1 MLDPISKPERA
12 TQDRIIQLFQQD
24 LGYRYLGNLK
34 DSENSN
40 IRILDLRTNLL
51 NRGWTSDHINK
62 SLDQLAKHQLCH
74 GRKLYDVNKAM
85 YSLLR
90 YGTPIKLAP
99 GQPNETVPLIDWEN
113 PQNNDFAL
121 AEEVTVSGHREKRPD
136 IVLYINGIA
145 LAVLELKN
153 SRKELSEGIR
163 QNLTNQDPE
172 YIQDF
177 FTTIQFCFAGNDSQ
191 GLRYGT
197 IGTPAK
203 YYLTWKE
210 DEADNSGYKLDK
222 YLTKICE
229 KHRFLELIRDFILFD
244 AGVKKLPRP
253 HQYFAVRAARTFV
266 QDRRNGIIWHTQ
278 GSGKSITMV
287 LLAAWILEHISDAR
301 VLIVTDRTE
310 LDSQI
315 AGVFQGS
322 GTQAH
327 QAQSIGDL
335 QTRLADPSKRLI
347 TSLIHKFGQKG
358 VDDFETYITALEQQQ
373 SRTVGSFFVFVDE
386 CHRTQYGRLHRAMKA
401 FLPGAVF
408 IGFTGTPL
416 LKEDKAT
423 TQEVFGPY
431 IHTYKFN
438 EAVSDG
444 VVLDLVY
451 EARDIDQKLSSQ
463 DRIDDWFEAKTRGL
477 NDYQQLE
484 LKKRWVTM
492 KEVLSSKPRMEKIVQ
507 DIVYDFATRPRLMD
521 GAGNAILVAS
531 SIYEACKYYEL
542 FQSTP
547 FKGHC
552 AIVTSYDPS
561 HKDVVN
567 EETGENTQ
575 TNKQYVYQIY
585 TKLLQPVHRQGSKSK
600 TEVYEDQA
608 KKAFIEQPATMRL
621 LIVVDKL
628 LTGFDAPSCT
638 YLYIDKTMQDHGL
651 FQAICRV
658 NRLDGDSKQFG
669 FIVDYKDL
677 FPKVESAVNVYTKPL
692 ATEDQDAED
701 TQIILESR
709 LQKGKKKLDEA
720 LEAVE
725 LLCQPVPGNQTDLDY
740 IHYFC
745 GNTELAGDIQDKEQ
759 LRHTLYKEIATLVR
773 TYATIADDLATAGYS
788 PNQADHIK
796 DRVLHYTHVREIIK
810 HASGE
815 TIDLK
820 TYEADMRHLLD
831 TYIQAEDSRVISNF
845 GGKPLIE
852 IIQAHDLATGIQS
865 LPESLQNNKEAAAE
879 TIENNVRSK
888 IIKEHL
894 LDPAFYQRISR
905 LLDEIIQKRKQKAIE
920 YAEYLQMIAQ
930 LIDQMKSSNSGT
942 PDSLDT
948 PGKVAL
954 YHNLGESET
963 YAIEVHESVK
973 ASALYNW
980 RGFKPKENKVR
991 NAILSN
997 LQEEDKDR
1005 IEEIFEIVKNQPEY

>member
-1 MLDPISKPERA
+1 MSDPISKPERA
-12 TQDRIIQLFQQD
+12 TQDRIIQLFQQQ

-34 DSENSN
+34 DSQNSN
-40 IRILDLRTNLL
+40 IRTADLRANLV

-62 SLDQLAKHQLCH
+62 ALDQLSKHQHCH
-74 GRKLYDVNKAM
+74 GQKLYEVNKAM

-90 YGTPIKLAP
+90 YGAQVKLAP
-99 GQPNETVPLIDWEN
+99 DQPNETVPIIDWNN
-113 PQNNDFAL
+113 PQANDFAL
-121 AEEVTVSGHREKRPD
+121 AEEVTVSGYHEKRPD

-153 SRKELSEGIR
+153 SRKEISEGIR
-163 QNLTNQDPE
+163 QNLTNQDPQ

-191 GLRYGT
+191 GLRYGS

-203 YYLTWKE
+203 YYLHWKE
-210 DEADNSGYKLDK
+210 DEQDNTGYKLDK
-222 YLTKICE
+222 YLTKMCQ
-229 KHRFLELIRDFILFD
+229 KDRMLELMRDFILFD

-253 HQYFAVRAARTFV
+253 HQYFAVVAARTFV
-266 QDRRNGIIWHTQ
+266 AEQRNGIIWHTQ

-287 LLAAWILEHISDAR
+287 LLAAWILEHHSHAR
-301 VLIVTDRTE
+301 VLVITDRTE

-315 AGVFQGS
+315 AGVFMGS
-322 GTQAH
+322 GNQAH
-327 QAQSIGDL
+327 QAKSIGDL
-335 QTRLADPSKRLI
+335 QHRLADPSQRLI

-358 VDDFETYITALEQQQ
+358 IEDFEAYINILEQQPT
-373 SRTVGSFFVFVDE
+373 RTVGSFFVFVDE

-416 LKEDKAT
+416 LKEDNAT

-438 EAVSDG
+438 EAVADG

-463 DRIDDWFEAKTRGL
+463 DKIDEWFEAKTRGL

-492 KEVLSSKPRMEKIVQ
+492 KEVLSSRPQMEKIVQ
-507 DIVYDFATRPRLMD
+507 DIVYDFATRPRIMD

-542 FQSTP
+542 FQATP

-575 TNKQYVYQIY
+575 TNKQYMYQVY
-585 TKLLQPVHRQGSKSK
+585 TKLLKHVSRQGNKSK
-600 TEVYEDQA
+600 TEVYEEQA
-608 KKAFIEQPATMRL
+608 KKAFIEQPASMRL

-638 YLYIDKTMQDHGL
+638 YLYIDKAMQDHGL

-669 FIVDYKDL
+669 YIVDYKDL
-677 FPKVESAVNVYTKPL
+677 FPKVETAVNVYTKPL
-692 ATEDQDAED
+692 ATEDLEEKDG
-701 TQIILESR
+701 QIILESR
-709 LQKGKKKLDEA
+709 LQKGKKKLEEA
-720 LEAVE
+720 LEALD
-725 LLCQPVPGNQTDLDY
+725 LLCQPVPGKQTDLDY

-759 LRHTLYKEIATLVR
+759 IRHTLYKDVAALIRA
-773 TYATIADDLATAGYS
+773 YANIADDLINAGYS
-788 PNQADHIK
+788 TEQAEHIK
-796 DRVLHYTHVREIIK
+796 ERVTHYTHVREIIK

-831 TYIQAEDSRVISNF
+831 TYIQAEDSKVISNF
-845 GGKPLIE
+845 GGKSLIE

-865 LPESLQNNKEAAAE
+865 LPETLQKDKEAAAE

-894 LDPAFYQRISR
+894 LDPAFYERISR
-905 LLDEIIQKRKQKAIE
+905 LLDDIIRKRKQKAVE
-920 YAEYLQMIAQ
+920 YAEYLRMIAD
-930 LIDQMKSSNSGT
+930 LIDQMKSTNTGT
-942 PDSLDT
+942 PPSLNT

-963 YAIEVHESVK
+963 YALEVHESVK

-980 RGFKPKENKVR
+980 RGFKPKENKIR
-991 NAILSN
+991 KTLEATLKPQDQPKI
-997 LQEEDKDR
+997 DD
-1005 IEEIFEIVKNQPEY
+1005 IFEIIRNQQEY